1 MRKFFLLRL
10 SDCESQ
16 IMDILW
22 SAGKSLCVH
31 DVLELWK
38 GEPKPS
44 YNTVSTHLT
53 RLTHKR
59 FIEYKKRSGDKTLY
73 YAPVINRARYHQ
85 RLIMSVALTLI
96 ICLTAVAGILL
107 SLPFISVWK
116 NDGQDNAPLPA
127 DDKEK
132 TVIVPDTINEPLDKN
147 VNIHPSFTAEFI
159 GGEDSIQSFFEHHW
173 NHENEG
179 RVYLRLLIDKSGK
192 VCEAKAIMDPSTN
205 PDMAKEVESIAVKMP
220 HWKPA
225 TEEGSPVAS
234 MVTIC
239 VVLLNDD

>member
-1 MRKFFLLRL
+1 MRRFFLLRL

-16 IMDILW
+16 IMDIMW
-22 SAGKSLCVH
+22 SAGRSLCVH

-38 GEPKPS
+38 DEPKPS

-53 RLTHKR
+53 RLTHKN

-85 RLIMSVALTLI
+85 RLIMSMALILI
-96 ICLTAVAGILL
+96 VCLTAVAGILF
-107 SLPFISVWK
+107 SLPFISVWE
-116 NDGQDNAPLPA
+116 NDSNNSVPAPA
-127 DDKEK
+127 DGIEK
-132 TVIVPDTINEPLDKN
+132 NITVPDTIREPLAIEPN
-147 VNIHPSFTAEFI
+147 LHPSLNAEYV

-173 NHENEG
+173 SHENEG

-192 VCEAKAIMDPSTN
+192 VCEAKAVMDPSTN
-205 PDMAKEVESIAVKMP
+205 PDMAKEVENIAINMP

-225 TEEGSPVAS
+225 TDHGSPVAS
-234 MVTIC
+234 MATIC
-239 VVLLNDD
+239 VVLLNDE